1 MYLPAKKEGCHVERY
16 TVACVQQRLR
26 LFLTLDEYEDSVR
39 RFLRAAQ
46 NKQARLVIFPELGG
60 LTLIPPLLSDFRSS
74 LLKRAD
80 LGRRRSA
87 SIWQKLVGSLA
98 NGAAGMV
105 KADFRTG
112 MAGLLDVASASLW
125 ERYTEIFGSLAREFH
140 LTLIAPGAY
149 LPDPLDGVIRNLTVV
164 FAPDGTLLGTQA
176 KVMLSQEDEQ
186 FCQPGSSW
194 NVIHSEIGALG
205 VMVGNDV
212 LFPEVGRLLSFQGA
226 ETLVVVATS
235 NHQAQY
241 NKLRAGALARMQD
254 NQLFAACSFLIGAN
268 MFSAKQNAPLIGKS
282 AIFAPQ
288 ELTPRFN
295 GVLVEMGTVNSEGI
309 LTAEWD
315 FAELRALWEK
325 SELRTRDQLNASQAS
340 QLLTAIYRQLQA
352 MPRIEAHDAMEESG
366 DAGATIAQAHKALTI
381 SLDDLPVIASVTSRW
396 PPHSALHVDAPPT
409 EETVLWTAPDLLD
422 AAAADSQVRYEDET
436 DEMDALDDRER
447 TSRSEH

>member
-1 MYLPAKKEGCHVERY
+1 MDRY

-60 LTLIPPLLSDFRSS
+60 LMLIPPLLGDFRSS

-87 SIWQKLVGSLA
+87 SLWQKLVGSLA
-98 NGAAGMV
+98 DSAAGVV
-105 KADFRTG
+105 KADFRIG
-112 MAGLLDVASASLW
+112 MAGLLDVASPALW
-125 ERYTEIFGSLAREFH
+125 ERYTELFGGLAREFN
-140 LTLIAPGAY
+140 LTLVAPGAY
-149 LPDPLDGVIRNLTVV
+149 LPDPLDGVIRNLAAV
-164 FAPDGTLLGTQA
+164 FGPDGTLLGTQA
-176 KVMLSQEDEQ
+176 KVMLSQEDEH
-186 FCQPGSSW
+186 FCQPGSTW

-205 VMVGNDV
+205 LMVGNDV

-226 ETLVVVATS
+226 EALVVVAAS
-235 NHQAQY
+235 GNQAQY
-241 NKLRAGALARMQD
+241 NKLRSGALARMQD
-254 NQLFAACSFLIGAN
+254 NQLFAACSFLIGPN
-268 MFSAKQNAPLIGKS
+268 LFGAKQSAPYIGKS

-295 GVLVEMGTVNSEGI
+295 GVLVEMGTINSEGI
-309 LTAEWD
+309 LTAEWNIV
-315 FAELRALWEK
+315 ELRALWEK

-352 MPRIEAHDAMEESG
+352 MPRIEARHDVEGSDDNSA
-366 DAGATIAQAHKALTI
+366 ATTAHDTATI

-396 PPHSALHVDAPPT
+396 PPHSALHADAPPT
-409 EETVLWTAPDLLD
+409 EETVLWTAPDLPN
-422 AAAADSQVRYEDET
+422 AAAPNSQVRYEDET
-436 DEMDALDDRER
+436 DEMDALDERER
-447 TSRSEH
+447 TSPSEK